1 MGLARPEA
9 EEDDESKVANSNN
22 IIRNAPRALETPR
35 APGQTA
41 VVRLVHLRFVEDGE
55 RGVRVI

>member
-9 EEDDESKVANSNN
+9 KENDESKVADSND
-22 IIRNAPRALETPR
+22 IIRNAPCTLETPR
-35 APGQTA
+35 TPGQTA
-41 VVRLVHLRFVEDGE
+41 IVRFIYLRFVEDGE